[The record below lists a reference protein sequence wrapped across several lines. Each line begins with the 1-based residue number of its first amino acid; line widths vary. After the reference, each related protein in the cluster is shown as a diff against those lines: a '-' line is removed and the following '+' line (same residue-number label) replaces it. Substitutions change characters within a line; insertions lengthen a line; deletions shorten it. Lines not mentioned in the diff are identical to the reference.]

1 MCIRDSISVPARQPF
16 RKGPIRSKTIKNCNK
31 KPTHG
36 KHVLNKQRG
45 NQVNNRCSYK
55 AKLYNPK
62 KNSCNKM
69 MPMNRGNLTKLGR
82 TSGFKKV
89 WSRPMMPY
97 KFHIQYDRTRNFIG
111 HPSDRI
117 NWARIVNRKTY
128 NAHTNELMEDLD
140 VNPDVPI
147 EVLIRPLTDGV
158 TYIKT
163 VFEYGGMPN
172 YTGTNG
178 RK

>member
-1 MCIRDSISVPARQPF
+1 MTPR
-16 RKGPIRSKTIKNCNK
+16 
-31 KPTHG
+31 
-36 KHVLNKQRG
+36 
-45 NQVNNRCSYK
+45 
-55 AKLYNPK
+55 
-62 KNSCNKM
+62 
-69 MPMNRGNLTKLGR
+69 NRGNLTKLGR
-82 TSGFKKV
+82 TNGFRKV

-111 HPSDRI
+111 HPSNRI

-140 VNPDVPI
+140 VNPDVPM
-147 EVLIRPLTDGV
+147 EVLLRPLPDGV

-172 YTGTNG
+172 NTGTTM